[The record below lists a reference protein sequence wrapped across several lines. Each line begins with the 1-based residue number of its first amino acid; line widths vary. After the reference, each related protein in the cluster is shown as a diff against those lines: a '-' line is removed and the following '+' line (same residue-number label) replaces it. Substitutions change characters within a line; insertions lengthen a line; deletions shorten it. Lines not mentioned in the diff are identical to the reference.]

1 MLQSNGSFCVCDDE
15 DARIPTEV
23 MVAQEG
29 GCVDVMMGVGLKDK
43 GNMYSVGYFWE
54 GKFYL
59 NHIPADIAESLSL
72 KTDRKGFMRIERHT
86 A

>member
-23 MVAQEG
+23 MVAQDGES
-29 GCVDVMMGVGLKDK
+29 VDVMMGVGLKDK

-59 NHIPADIAESLSL
+59 NNIPADIAEALGL
-72 KTDRKGFMRIERHT
+72 KITKSGFMQIERHT